1 MNLLVPIVMI
11 VASNVLYNLFTKT
24 MPAGAN
30 PFAALVITYLTA
42 GAVSFGMLLVTAQGD
57 SAAAF
62 RLDQL
67 DERRAR
73 RVDRPGWSSAI
84 STPTAQAGT
93 SASVP
98 SSPTLRSPSSCSL
111 WDCSF
116 SARSSPTTS

>member
-62 RLDQL
+62 RSINWTSAALG
-67 DERRAR
+67 ASI
-73 RVDRPGWSSAI
+73 VGWSSAI
-84 STPTAQAGT
+84 STPTVRAGT

-111 WDCSF
+111 WGCSF